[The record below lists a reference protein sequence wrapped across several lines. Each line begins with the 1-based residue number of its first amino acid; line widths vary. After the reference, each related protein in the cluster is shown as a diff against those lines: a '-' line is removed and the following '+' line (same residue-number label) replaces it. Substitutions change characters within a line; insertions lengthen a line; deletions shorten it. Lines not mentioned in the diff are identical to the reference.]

1 MPSPPVPVL
10 LCLSEF
16 LSKIGTHFLASSDI
30 MEKNRNSLAWLR
42 NAGSYFAMTYCMPSL
57 EEPAF
62 ICLLSMASWE
72 ASMLLA
78 VTIVLGGF
86 ASGVGKGMTFE
97 IESQMLLVT
106 VVCLRC

>member
-1 MPSPPVPVL
+1 
-10 LCLSEF
+10 
-16 LSKIGTHFLASSDI
+16 
-30 MEKNRNSLAWLR
+30 
-42 NAGSYFAMTYCMPSL
+42 
-57 EEPAF
+57 
-62 ICLLSMASWE
+62 
-72 ASMLLA
+72 MLLA